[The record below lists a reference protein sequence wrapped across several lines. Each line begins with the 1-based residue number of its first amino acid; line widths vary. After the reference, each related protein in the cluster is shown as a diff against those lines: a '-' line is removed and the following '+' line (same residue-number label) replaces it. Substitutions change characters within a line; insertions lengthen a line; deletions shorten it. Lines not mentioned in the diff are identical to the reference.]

1 MFNKKGN
8 SKKAERKLDF
18 SMVVQEAYRSHKK
31 NNLKEVITR
40 SNVKTVL
47 INNLEDKA
55 FLDTSNLDRAHKN
68 LLDVP
73 LSSFSKNE
81 RIKESINIIIARK
94 ISNLRNRNKLIKDKK
109 SAYFLFILVFTFFV
123 CWVRIILKIPD
134 IYIY

>member
-8 SKKAERKLDF
+8 IKKAERKLDF

-123 CWVRIILKIPD
+123 CWVRIILKLPD

>member
-1 MFNKKGN
+1 
-8 SKKAERKLDF
+8 
-18 SMVVQEAYRSHKK
+18 MVVQEAYRSHKK
-31 NNLKEVITR
+31 INLKEGITR
-40 SNVKTVL
+40 SNVKTEL
-47 INNLEDKA
+47 INNLEKKTS
-55 FLDTSNLDRAHKN
+55 LDISNLDSAHKN

-123 CWVRIILKIPD
+123 CWVRIILKYPIF
-134 IYIY
+134 IFINEENVFY

>member
-123 CWVRIILKIPD
+123 CWVRIILKLPD